1 MISIRAPVKVMA
13 ASDAWKQKRG
23 RKESD
28 RHRSSVYKQL
38 QEMSKD
44 LTKLTKDL
52 DTMTKYIK
60 EIESTNDHRMHDTY
74 NWSKWGISPETA
86 RETELANDQHAC
98 DNYKWDGSG
107 GDGHMRSND
116 NRDLDEFPGF
126 SSRISV

>member
-1 MISIRAPVKVMA
+1 MISVRASVKVMA
-13 ASDAWKQKRG
+13 ASDAGKQKRV

-38 QEMSKD
+38 HEISKD

-60 EIESTNDHRMHDTY
+60 ETESTNDHRMHDTY

-98 DNYKWDGSG
+98 DNYKWGGSG
-107 GDGHMRSND
+107 GDDHMRSNG
-116 NRDLDEFPGF
+116 NRDSDGYFQDLH
-126 SSRISV
+126 I